1 MAALKTYSKK
11 RDTHNSEDRYDGWWM
26 RIYPKSIRYEY
37 HGGVDPDFGYARHS
51 KEYYVG
57 GAKLQALLT
66 KFEVSTAKELVA
78 KIATD
83 EDSIVD
89 QVTNWIGWNSG
100 TKG

>member
-1 MAALKTYSKK
+1 VAALKTYSKK

-51 KEYYVG
+51 SEYYVG
-57 GAKLQALLT
+57 GTRLQALLAN
-66 KFEVSTAKELVA
+66 FEVTSAKELVV

-83 EDSIVD
+83 EDAIVD
-89 QVTNWIGWNSG
+89 DVTDWIARNCDA
-100 TKG
+100 KG